1 MIIAITGASGFL
13 GINLIEELLKKD
25 TNFILA
31 FTSQKKTLENKF
43 KNRHV
48 NVFEREAFFKVQLK
62 DVDVLINCAFPRN
75 NDNRQMAVGL
85 KYVNDV
91 LNHTVH
97 CGVKTVIN
105 ISSQSV
111 YSQQKEHAADE
122 YTELC
127 LDSIYAVGKFA
138 SELLTNTICKN
149 IRHTNIR
156 LASLIGPDFDQRLV
170 NKMIDNALARQYYE
184 DGIRLSFEER
194 GASGAETYIAD
205 NTSMP
210 DIYTDPLGA
219 NSYTRRMSEC
229 RIAWD
234 AAGDLETN
242 LEQIITQKWI
252 AIFPL
257 GTEAWCEYRRTGYPK
272 LLPAVQNLGP
282 DNVDLNHHARR
293 LTYPV
298 EEYSS
303 NGANVN
309 EAVGILNSESADGS
323 GDSMATRV
331 WWDCKD
337 YSLSE

>member
-13 GINLIEELLKKD
+13 GINLVEELLKKD

-48 NVFEREAFFKVQLK
+48 YVFEREAFFKVQLK

-91 LNHTVH
+91 LNHAVY

-111 YSQQKEHAADE
+111 YSQKREHAADE

-170 NKMIDNALARQYYE
+170 NKMIDNALARHKIKILSGSQSFGFMDVE
-184 DGIRLSFEER
+184 DAVL
-194 GASGAETYIAD
+194 A
-205 NTSMP
+205 
-210 DIYTDPLGA
+210 
-219 NSYTRRMSEC
+219 
-229 RIAWD
+229 
-234 AAGDLETN
+234 
-242 LEQIITQKWI
+242 IISVVNDKEKHWN
-252 AIFPL
+252 
-257 GTEAWCEYRRTGYPK
+257 EVY
-272 LLPAVQNLGP
+272 NLGIK
-282 DNVDLNHHARR
+282 
-293 LTYPV
+293 
-298 EEYSS
+298 
-303 NGANVN
+303 G
-309 EAVGILNSESADGS
+309 G
-323 GDSMATRV
+323 
-331 WWDCKD
+331 
-337 YSLSE
+337 YSLYDIASCIKNNLIKFGVDVFIEQSEEIYSINSALSCDSFYNQFKFKPVNTLNDTVKKIIIAKLKNKEDSSRC

>member
-13 GINLIEELLKKD
+13 GINLVEELLKKD
-25 TNFILA
+25 TNFIMA
-31 FTSQKKTLENKF
+31 FTSQKKPLENKF

-91 LNHTVH
+91 LNHAVH

-170 NKMIDNALARQYYE
+170 NKMIDNALARHKIKILSGSQSFGFMDVE
-184 DGIRLSFEER
+184 DAVL
-194 GASGAETYIAD
+194 A
-205 NTSMP
+205 
-210 DIYTDPLGA
+210 
-219 NSYTRRMSEC
+219 
-229 RIAWD
+229 
-234 AAGDLETN
+234 
-242 LEQIITQKWI
+242 IISVVNDKEKHWN
-252 AIFPL
+252 
-257 GTEAWCEYRRTGYPK
+257 EVY
-272 LLPAVQNLGP
+272 NLGIK
-282 DNVDLNHHARR
+282 
-293 LTYPV
+293 
-298 EEYSS
+298 
-303 NGANVN
+303 G
-309 EAVGILNSESADGS
+309 G
-323 GDSMATRV
+323 
-331 WWDCKD
+331 
-337 YSLSE
+337 YSLYDISSCIKDNLIKFGVDVFIEQSEEIYLINSALSCDSFYNQFKFKPVNTLNDTVKKIIIAKLKNKEDSSIC

>member
-62 DVDVLINCAFPRN
+62 DV
-75 NDNRQMAVGL
+75 RQMAVGL

-170 NKMIDNALARQYYE
+170 NKMIDNALARHK
-184 DGIRLSFEER
+184 IKILSGCQSFGFMDVE
-194 GASGAETYIAD
+194 
-205 NTSMP
+205 
-210 DIYTDPLGA
+210 
-219 NSYTRRMSEC
+219 
-229 RIAWD
+229 D
-234 AAGDLETN
+234 AALA
-242 LEQIITQKWI
+242 IISVINDKEKHWN
-252 AIFPL
+252 
-257 GTEAWCEYRRTGYPK
+257 EVY
-272 LLPAVQNLGP
+272 NLGIK
-282 DNVDLNHHARR
+282 
-293 LTYPV
+293 
-298 EEYSS
+298 
-303 NGANVN
+303 G
-309 EAVGILNSESADGS
+309 G
-323 GDSMATRV
+323 
-331 WWDCKD
+331 
-337 YSLSE
+337 YSLYDIASCIKDNLIKVGVDVFIEQSEEIYSINSALSCDSFYNQFKFKPVNTLNDTVKKIIIAKLKNKEDNSIC